1 MAITPADIEQ
11 LTFSPS
17 KHGYDTEEVDNFLE
31 QLTTEVDNMLKK
43 IADLKGR
50 LNASESRL
58 QASQAQVASLQQ
70 QVSELE
76 LEAATVPAPPQTNV
90 NTQSPEYTATE
101 RQISQVL
108 IVAQQSAD
116 KLVSDARDNADRIRN
131 EADQKAREVIRQAL
145 SEKQAEIE
153 EIERLKQS
161 REDFRVEY
169 KRLLQHFM
177 EDAES
182 VFPQQDVNVK
192 SIESEPTP
200 EPEVTPIAMPVITEP
215 EPRIADEEINTA
227 PSVAASVSEEFS
239 DLD

>member
-1 MAITPADIEQ
+1 
-11 LTFSPS
+11 
-17 KHGYDTEEVDNFLE
+17 
-31 QLTTEVDNMLKK
+31 
-43 IADLKGR
+43 
-50 LNASESRL
+50 
-58 QASQAQVASLQQ
+58 
-70 QVSELE
+70 
-76 LEAATVPAPPQTNV
+76 
-90 NTQSPEYTATE
+90 
-101 RQISQVL
+101 
-108 IVAQQSAD
+108 
-116 KLVSDARDNADRIRN
+116 
-131 EADQKAREVIRQAL
+131 
-145 SEKQAEIE
+145 EKQAEIE